1 MMFEIKMFIFSQII
15 QLNALPNV
23 STGANRLRSILTIVF
38 TITGSIALLV
48 ITVAGFRYTISHG
61 DPQLIARSKNAII
74 YALVG
79 LGVSMA
85 AVAIVSFVVGRV

>member
-1 MMFEIKMFIFSQII
+1 MLELKALIFSQII
-15 QLNALPNV
+15 NLNALPQV
-23 STGANRLRSILTIVF
+23 STGSERLRSILTIVF

-79 LGVSMA
+79 LAVSLA